1 MASIAEPPPAFRFH
15 IPKLFSLSEKC
26 RLKKIYSKL
35 KKKIHKLNEVIYI
48 QSYQNVNFKTYFHR
62 LMRNNE
68 KNSYK
73 FPEQFTFTL
82 WSGCPW
88 NVGKMI
94 FFTMSVW
101 CHSVISFFLWII
113 FTEIKFSALCLLAWW
128 SYRRFHGFLSRN
140 SKWLALSSTCC
151 CTYSMHRASL
161 LRFNYSCLK

>member
-1 MASIAEPPPAFRFH
+1 MSV
-15 IPKLFSLSEKC
+15 EKN
-26 RLKKIYSKL
+26 LQQIE
-35 KKKIHKLNEVIYI
+35 KKIHKLNEVIYV

-94 FFTMSVW
+94 FFYYECVMSFRN
-101 CHSVISFFLWII
+101 IIFLWII